1 MQMNLKRVMEWCLA
15 SLVILVL
22 ASPGW
27 AASLAP
33 AGDAGKLLQESQQA
47 LKAGDTAKAL
57 ERADQAVFSL
67 WQQAPFKVAYWT
79 LQEKPAGGYG
89 IFQPRKDNI
98 YLGSEPIYIYIEPWA
113 YKLAQLGPQVF
124 GLALAMDAY
133 VMDTSGKVLF
143 GKENFLKVAKKSH
156 RRVRQMYIN
165 VTLNLTGAPAGK
177 YVIKLVVKDLVG
189 GGQSAIRVPVEFQ

>member
-1 MQMNLKRVMEWCLA
+1 MQMNLKRVMGGCLVA
-15 SLVILVL
+15 LLMLML
-22 ASPGW
+22 APSVW
-27 AASLAP
+27 AGSIAP

-57 ERADQAVFSL
+57 ERADKAVFSL

-79 LQEKPAGGYG
+79 LQKGKAGGYG
-89 IFQPRKDNI
+89 IYQPREDNVYLKD
-98 YLGSEPIYIYIEPWA
+98 EPIYIYIEPWA
-113 YKLAQLGPQVF
+113 YKLAQLAPDVF

-143 GKENFLKVAKKSH
+143 GKENFLKMAKKSH
-156 RRVRQMYIN
+156 RRARQMYIN
-165 VTLNLTGAPAGK
+165 VTMNLTGAPAGK
-177 YVIKLVVKDLVG
+177 YIIKLVVKDLVG